1 MIFLEELKSYK
12 SIILKY
18 IMFILFLFVFVC
30 LMFTNKV
37 YALENFY
44 ENENGVK
51 LTKEEYDFL
60 SKMYWDGYQSL
71 MTLEDYS
78 EFQNSGVMNGDV
90 EIKEV
95 TYGDSNILGIMP
107 YGTSFSDT
115 SKTLK
120 IFKSCSSDCLIS
132 VTAQWNGHPL
142 IRSYD
147 VIGAFLNGTTFT
159 NNPITT
165 VSSTDTKTTVSDLTM
180 TSYGAGSSFLLPSG
194 SGITINQIF
203 RVQTGGH
210 VYASY
215 QHAKST
221 STLAKSKD
229 YTFSYFG
236 YGRVFLF
243 GSGSQNIYDAMNGV
257 DIAV

>member
-1 MIFLEELKSYK
+1 MIFLEQLKSYK
-12 SIILKY
+12 SSILKY
-18 IMFILFLFVFVC
+18 IIFMLILFVC
-30 LMFTNKV
+30 LMFTNNV
-37 YALENFY
+37 YALEKNFY

-51 LTKEEYDFL
+51 LTEEEYNFL

-71 MTLEDYS
+71 MTLEDYI
-78 EFQNSGVMNGDV
+78 EFKNSKVMNGDI

-95 TYGDSNILGIMP
+95 TYDNLNHYEIIL
-107 YGTSFSDT
+107 YNLSSSDNL
-115 SKTLK
+115 KTLK

-132 VTAQWNGHPL
+132 VTAEWNGHPFV
-142 IRSYD
+142 RSYD

-159 NNPITT
+159 NDPTTT
-165 VSSTDTKTTVSDLTM
+165 VATSNSKTVISDLKKE
-180 TSYGAGSSFLLPSG
+180 SYGIGSSFLLPSG
-194 SGITINQIF
+194 SNVTINQLF
-203 RVQTGGH
+203 KVKKGGH

-215 QHAKST
+215 QHAKSS

-236 YGRVFLF
+236 YGHVFLF

>member
-1 MIFLEELKSYK
+1 MIFLEKLKSYN
-12 SIILKY
+12 SSILKY
-18 IMFILFLFVFVC
+18 IIFMLVLFLC
-30 LMFTNKV
+30 LMFTNNA

-51 LTKEEYDFL
+51 LTKEEYEFL
-60 SKMYWDGYQSL
+60 SQMYWDGYQSL
-71 MTLEDYS
+71 MTLEDYR

-90 EIKEV
+90 EVKEV
-95 TYGDSNILGIMP
+95 TYSNSNTLGIMP
-107 YGTSFSDT
+107 YGTSFSD
-115 SKTLK
+115 SSRTLK
-120 IFKSCSSDCLIS
+120 IFKSCSTDCLIS
-132 VTAQWNGHPL
+132 VTAEWTGHPF

-147 VIGAFLNGTTFT
+147 VIGAFLNGTAFT
-159 NNPITT
+159 NNPTT
-165 VSSTDTKTTVSDLTM
+165 TIASTDSKTIVNDLTM
-180 TSYGAGSSFLLPSG
+180 TSNGIGSSFLLPSG
-194 SGITINQIF
+194 SNITINQIF

-243 GSGSQNIYDAMNGV
+243 GIGSQNIYDAMNGV